1 MLNAHLA
8 TPNLVLSHQNIC
20 YSIYP
25 VVDVVVVVIVVIGT
39 LVGAYRL

>member
-1 MLNAHLA
+1 MFNAHLA

-25 VVDVVVVVIVVIGT
+25 VAVVVIVIVVVIGT
-39 LVGAYRL
+39 VVGAYRL